1 MYIFPSSIRNKDII
15 LLGLYNLLRAMQL
28 MNVIQKA
35 IFEIHQRCMCV
46 CVFMCAHVCLYVSGR
61 KGLKNSSVFWGAS
74 DTYYMNIEGFF
85 PQMLRYSAKMC

>member
-46 CVFMCAHVCLYVSGR
+46 YVCSSARMCACMYQVER
-61 KGLKNSSVFWGAS
+61 A
-74 DTYYMNIEGFF
+74 
-85 PQMLRYSAKMC
+85 